1 MSVKDFEANTYFA
14 PLSTKTS
21 TQKEKVWVL
30 GNDNTMYGVNKILK
44 IVNGL
49 HIIKSHFDPYF
60 VSTLQLW
67 MNNN

>member
-21 TQKEKVWVL
+21 THKEEVQVL
-30 GNDNTMYGVNKILK
+30 GNDDTMYGVNKIVK

-49 HIIKSHFDPYF
+49 HIIKSHFNPSF

-67 MNNN
+67 MNSN